1 MSGVAFGFA
10 RSPGKPVDLARVE
23 HELARSNRI
32 LGKVRQIFALR
43 KLNPLYIKSLATMF
57 MVTGSANFFGKPEEY
72 EATLDL
78 LIEEL

>member
-10 RSPGKPVDLARVE
+10 RSPGKPVDLARVG

-57 MVTGSANFFGKPEEY
+57 MVTGSANFFVNRRNMRQRS
-72 EATLDL
+72 
-78 LIEEL
+78 IC